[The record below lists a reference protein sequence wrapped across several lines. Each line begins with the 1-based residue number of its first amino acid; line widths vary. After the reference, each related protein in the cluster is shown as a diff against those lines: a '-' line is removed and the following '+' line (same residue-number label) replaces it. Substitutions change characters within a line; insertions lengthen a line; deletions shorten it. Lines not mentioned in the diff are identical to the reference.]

1 MKSPPHIPTGY
12 TSQLEKNTPI
22 TGYTYVS
29 PKGLTRELVADLSRR
44 KDEPQ
49 WMLDYR
55 LEALAVYE
63 SKAIPQWGA
72 NLMTINWSDIHYY
85 LKSVD
90 RPYSSWEEVPDSV
103 RKVFDAIGVP
113 AAEQEHL
120 AGVTGQYDSEKIYGS
135 LKSHLAEKGVIFLSM
150 DEGLRQYPELVKKYF
165 GTVVRADDNKIA
177 ALNAAVWS
185 GGSFVYVPAGVDVGL
200 PLQAYF
206 RINAERAGQF
216 ERTLIIVEDGANV
229 HYVEGCSAPAYS
241 SASLH
246 AAVVEVIV
254 KPGARCR
261 YTTIQN
267 WFKNVYNLVTKRAV
281 VEKDAHMEWVDC
293 NIGSKVTMKYPSCIL
308 KGERASGTMLS
319 IAVAGEGQHQD
330 AGAKMYHLAPH
341 TTSRITSKSISKDG
355 GRSSYRGMVSI
366 SPLAVNSRSKVVCD
380 ALILDSASRSD
391 TYPTNRIMTNDV
403 ILEHEAYVSRVG
415 EEQLLYLMSRGMTEA
430 QAQTMIVRGFLD
442 PVIGELPM
450 EYAVELN
457 RLVKLEM
464 EGSVG

>member
-1 MKSPPHIPTGY
+1 MKNANKSKKK
-12 TSQLEKNTPI
+12 QLEKSTS
-22 TGYTYVS
+22 TAGYRYVA
-29 PKGLTRELVADLSRR
+29 PKGLTRDLVVELSRQ
-44 KDEPQ
+44 KNEPV
-49 WMLDYR
+49 WMREYR
-55 LEALAVYE
+55 LKALEIYE
-63 SKAIPQWGA
+63 SMPIPQWGA
-72 NLMTINWSDIHYY
+72 DLTQINWADIHYY

-90 RPYSSWEEVPDSV
+90 RPYQSWKDVPDGV
-103 RKVFDAIGVP
+103 RKVFEAIGVP
-113 AAEQEHL
+113 EAEQEHL

-135 LKSHLAEKGVIFLSM
+135 LKKSLATKGVIFLSM
-150 DEGLRQYPELVKKYF
+150 DEGLQQHPEIVKKYF
-165 GTVVRADDNKIA
+165 GSVVSMGDNKIA
-177 ALNAAVWS
+177 ALNSAVWS
-185 GGSFVYVPAGVDVGL
+185 GGSFVYVPKGVDVQL

-216 ERTLIIVEDGANV
+216 ERTLIVVEEDASV

-246 AAVVEVIV
+246 AAVVEVV
-254 KPGARCR
+254 VAPGAKCR

-281 VEKDAHMEWVDC
+281 VERNARMEWVDC
-293 NIGSKVTMKYPSCIL
+293 NLGSRVTMKYPCCIL
-308 KGERASGTMLS
+308 KGEGASGEMLS
-319 IAVAGEGQHQD
+319 IAVAGDGQHQD
-330 AGAKMYHLAPH
+330 AGAKMYHLAPN
-341 TTSRITSKSISKDG
+341 TTSRITSKSISRDG
-355 GRSSYRGMVSI
+355 GRSSYRGLVSI
-366 SPLAVNSRSKVVCD
+366 SPVAHNSRSKVVCD
-380 ALILDSASRSD
+380 ALIMDSRSRSD

-442 PVIGELPM
+442 PVVGELPM

>member
-1 MKSPPHIPTGY
+1 MKTSANTRKKELEGNTSTSGY
-12 TSQLEKNTPI
+12 RYVAPI
-22 TGYTYVS
+22 
-29 PKGLTRELVADLSRR
+29 GLSRKIVEDLSAQ
-44 KDEPQ
+44 KNEPQ

-55 LEALAVYE
+55 LRALALYE
-63 SKAIPQWGA
+63 GMPTPSWGA
-72 NLMTINWSDIHYY
+72 DLNQINWDDIHYY

-90 RPYSSWEEVPDSV
+90 RPYKSWQDVPDGV

-113 AAEQEHL
+113 EAEQEHL
-120 AGVTGQYDSEKIYGS
+120 SGVTGQYDSEKIYGS
-135 LKSHLAEKGVIFLSM
+135 LKKSLATKGVIFLSM
-150 DEGLRQYPELVKKYF
+150 DEGLQQYPDIVKKYF
-165 GTVVRADDNKIA
+165 GTVVPIGDNKIA
-177 ALNAAVWS
+177 ALNSAVWS
-185 GGSFVYVPAGVDVGL
+185 GGSFVYVPKGVDVQL

-216 ERTLIIVEDGANV
+216 ERTLIVVEEGAQV

-246 AAVVEVIV
+246 AAVVEVVV
-254 KPGARCR
+254 KPGAKCR

-281 VEKDAHMEWVDC
+281 VEENARMEWVDC
-293 NIGSKVTMKYPSCIL
+293 NLGSKITMKYPCCIL
-308 KGERASGTMLS
+308 KGEGASGEMLS

-330 AGAKMYHLAPH
+330 AGAKMYHLAPN
-341 TTSRITSKSISKDG
+341 TTSRITSKSISRDG
-355 GRSSYRGMVSI
+355 GRASYRGLVSI
-366 SPLAVNSRSKVVCD
+366 APNAHNSRSKVVCD
-380 ALILDSASRSD
+380 ALIMDSRSRSD
-391 TYPTNRIMTNDV
+391 TYPTNRVMTSDV
-403 ILEHEAYVSRVG
+403 VLEHEAYVSKIG
-415 EEQLLYLMSRGMTEA
+415 EEQLLYLMSRGMTEG